1 MLVLIL
7 GTSIVSDYFL
17 NINEIMFLIDIPSA
31 FFVVGNGLLSI
42 VRQTLV

>member
-1 MLVLIL
+1 MLMLVLIL

-31 FFVVGNGLLSI
+31 FFVVGNGWF
-42 VRQTLV
+42 